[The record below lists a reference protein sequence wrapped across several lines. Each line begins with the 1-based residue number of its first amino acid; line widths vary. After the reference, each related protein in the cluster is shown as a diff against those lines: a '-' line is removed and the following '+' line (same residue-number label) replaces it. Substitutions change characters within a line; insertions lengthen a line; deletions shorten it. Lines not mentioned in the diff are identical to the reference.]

1 MKPSA
6 IRALRKKHLKKMTE
20 DVNVWKS
27 KYDHSNIIARLGN
40 NGVLYEYVVPL
51 RYHSSPRWYKR
62 ATDVRSHKKAGTRYD
77 NGKKPGQY
85 QPVGDKSNF
94 TFYEIQK
101 YKNLK
106 KAKRKVLYA
115 LEVE

>member
-1 MKPSA
+1 MSSRLRK
-6 IRALRKKHLKKMTE
+6 LRKKHMMKVSK
-20 DVNVWKS
+20 DVNAWNAR
-27 KYDHSNIIARLGN
+27 YDHSNTIARLGN

-62 ATDVRSHKKAGTRYD
+62 AVDVRSHKKAGTRYD

-94 TFYEIQK
+94 TFYQ
-101 YKNLK
+101 L
-106 KAKRKVLYA
+106 RKMREARV
-115 LEVE
+115 

>member
-1 MKPSA
+1 MASK
-6 IRALRKKHLKKMTE
+6 LRTRRKIHTNKVLE
-20 DVNVWKS
+20 DVNVWKAEHDRS
-27 KYDHSNIIARLGN
+27 KIIARLGN

-51 RYHSSPRWYKR
+51 RYYHSPNWYKE
-62 ATDVRSHKKAGTRYD
+62 ATDVRSHKKAGTRYN

-94 TFYEIQK
+94 TFYEHQK
-101 YKNLK
+101 YKKLK
-106 KAKRKVLYA
+106 KAKRKVFYA